1 MRVREVNK
9 AKDVLKTNRNTMS
22 IEVKKR
28 MIKHIKH
35 KMTIIGLI
43 EDELKMDS
51 QMKKQQVSST
61 SSSKQK
67 KRQ

>member
-9 AKDVLKTNRNTMS
+9 AKDVLKTNRHTMS
-22 IEVKKR
+22 TEVKKR

-51 QMKKQQVSST
+51 
-61 SSSKQK
+61 
-67 KRQ
+67 